1 MMYIVLHS
9 EFVINNWDNI
19 KNDHYNNNPEIENP
33 YEYIYKAKKGL
44 VFAGG
49 VQIIISDKLPEFDK

>member
-1 MMYIVLHS
+1 MYIVMS
-9 EFVINNWDNI
+9 SAEVINNWSNI
-19 KNDHYNNNPEIENP
+19 QKDTNNNNPEINNP

-49 VQIIISDKLPEFDK
+49 YQIIISDKLPVFE